1 MPRSLSSPAGR
12 ALLIL
17 GLLLVLL
24 LVAFDLS
31 RPGSVLLSFWTD
43 LFQGQTPV
51 EGIRD
56 DLVDGL
62 GIPR

>member
-12 ALLIL
+12 ALLVL
-17 GLLLVLL
+17 GLLFFVVLA
-24 LVAFDLS
+24 VFDLS
-31 RPGSVLLSFWTD
+31 RPDSFIVSLWNG
-43 LFQGQTPV
+43 LFPGETAV
-51 EGIRD
+51 EGMRD